1 MLGSLFAVTEAGVKL
16 GYFGLSW
23 TYYGINYLIYGKQ
36 KDPVVSQI
44 NRLEKLIECKFNHV
58 DNKSDDFIFFW
69 EHKSSLKYDHWILI
83 RDRKVLI
90 ETPDKMLALN
100 KLLEQQGQ
108 KSLLIFNGSVEEK
121 IVEI

>member
-1 MLGSLFAVTEAGVKL
+1 VFSE
-16 GYFGLSW
+16 
-23 TYYGINYLIYGKQ
+23 
-36 KDPVVSQI
+36 I

-69 EHKSSLKYDHWILI
+69 EHKSSFKLDHWILI
-83 RDRKVLI
+83 RDKKVLI
-90 ETPDKMLALN
+90 ETPDKVLAIT
-100 KLLEQQGQ
+100 KLLDQKGQ